1 MSVAHPTPHPIPA
14 EERER
19 LVGLALR
26 IVEERGGQG
35 LTMNELA
42 ARAGLSSAHLSRF
55 FESKDAL
62 LEAIA
67 EQWFRPKVAIMD
79 EVMASGLSARRK
91 MFEFFARRFVRL
103 RETYYAD
110 PAAFQMYVEI
120 GAEHFELVRSYVD
133 LGDHYLGEIIG
144 EAMGEGYF
152 AGLGVDEAISL
163 VNQMCT
169 LYVNMGAMPMVMDR
183 LSEDKLARII
193 DAVFDGLSAQD
204 RGAKSVSGLRAV

>member
-1 MSVAHPTPHPIPA
+1 MAVAQSNTA
-14 EERER
+14 EEREK

-35 LTMNELA
+35 LTLNELA

-55 FESKDAL
+55 FDSKDAL

-67 EQWFRPKVAIMD
+67 EHWFRPKVAIMD

-91 MFEFFARRFVRL
+91 MFEFFARRFVVMRDAYL
-103 RETYYAD
+103 AD
-110 PAAFQMYVEI
+110 PVTFQMYVET
-120 GAEHFELVRSYVD
+120 GDEHFELIRSYVD
-133 LGDHYLGEIIG
+133 LADHYLGEIIG

-163 VNQMCT
+163 VNQMT
-169 LYVNMGAMPMVMDR
+169 ALYTTIRVMPIVMDR
-183 LSEDKLARII
+183 LSVDKLARII

-204 RGAKSVSGLRAV
+204 RGAKSLSGLRAA